1 MALVKLNESISYLPA
16 SKEPFSADV
25 VFIKTNKATWIF
37 DVGMGNPSYEE
48 IKKINDKKNVVI
60 SHFHPDHLMNLV
72 RISCENL
79 YLSKNTKHYTLK
91 GSVILKKTTFDEEP
105 QITLVPIPSSHAK
118 GCLALVCGDYAFMG
132 DSTYAKEK
140 IGNHTYNAQLLNDMI
155 KVMEEL
161 PVKYFCLSHDKNFV
175 QKKEN
180 VIKLYKDIYSRRKPD
195 NPIISVEDFFNPDG
209 SVKEC

>member
-1 MALVKLNESISYLPA
+1 
-16 SKEPFSADV
+16 
-25 VFIKTNKATWIF
+25 
-37 DVGMGNPSYEE
+37 
-48 IKKINDKKNVVI
+48 
-60 SHFHPDHLMNLV
+60 
-72 RISCENL
+72 
-79 YLSKNTKHYTLK
+79 
-91 GSVILKKTTFDEEP
+91 
-105 QITLVPIPSSHAK
+105 
-118 GCLALVCGDYAFMG
+118 MG

-175 QKKEN
+175 QKKED